1 MFSRKKQEPV
11 PDFSD
16 VHVKLKPVL
25 GIPPVLYV
33 SIIYALL
40 ILFVLF
46 MLLLFPGIKSSGTK
60 VDFTTLPDS
69 VSVWID
75 GEYRGVTPC
84 RVFVARGNHSIQL
97 RKAFHSTVTLEEDF
111 KGRLFGSLFVPLRR
125 EIRRILPVEDFD
137 AYLEWTGKDFFQ
149 WGMLSQFSH
158 DKQLP
163 GILSETARASGLKN
177 RGKMIGLL
185 ESAAYFA
192 DSPTELKE
200 LIRAV
205 IYTEAN
211 NGIITFLTMQRIMN
225 RVADFR
231 RKYASFPLWLT
242 VSLPAGN
249 RLNEGSMSLDSD
261 SVAETDWFK
270 KLTMDYVES
279 LGETQPSTGV
289 VGHSAG
295 GIINFEGLRFLSV
308 PGGSFLSGMSLENAP
323 ARYFPYPVKVESF
336 SMSQTEVTNYQF
348 SLFLKENPEWSKT
361 NLDALVEE
369 ARISDDYLASWSME
383 SYPDGK
389 ADYPVVNVS
398 HFAASAYCEW
408 LTSKLPPALNGYTI
422 RLPAE
427 EEWEWAVKAGGNQED
442 AVFLRTGK
450 IQPAGGSR
458 GNSLGIKDLFGNVWE
473 WCGDWYLPMKNLLRP
488 NPSDNVSGFSR
499 VHMGSERTVK
509 GGSWAN
515 ETEEIY
521 VYTRGAQPPAWCTP
535 YLGFRVV
542 LTEG

>member
-11 PDFSD
+11 PDLSD

-33 SIIYALL
+33 NIIYALL

-60 VDFTTLPDS
+60 VNFATLPDS

-75 GEYRGVTPC
+75 GEYRGITPC
-84 RVFVARGNHSIQL
+84 RVFVTLGTHSIQL
-97 RKAFHSTVTLEEDF
+97 RKAFHSTAAFEEDF

-137 AYLEWTGKDFFQ
+137 AYLEWTGKDFSQ

-163 GILSETARASGLKN
+163 RTLSETARASGPAN
-177 RGKMIGLL
+177 REKMIGLL
-185 ESAAYFA
+185 ENTAYFA
-192 DSPTELKE
+192 DSPMELKE

-205 IYTEAN
+205 IYAEAN
-211 NGIITFLTMQRIMN
+211 NGIITSLTIQRVMN
-225 RVADFR
+225 RIADFR

-261 SVAETDWFK
+261 SLEETDWFK
-270 KLTMDYVES
+270 KLTLDYVKS
-279 LGETQPSTGV
+279 LGETMPSTGAT
-289 VGHSAG
+289 GHSAG
-295 GIINFEGLRFLSV
+295 GVINFEGLILLSV

-323 ARYFPYPVKVESF
+323 ARYFPYPVNVESF

-369 ARISDDYLASWSME
+369 VRVSDDYLASWSME
-383 SYPDGK
+383 DYPDGE

-408 LTSKLPPALNGYTI
+408 LTSKLPSSLSGYTI

-427 EEWEWAVKAGGNQED
+427 EEWEWAVKAGDNQED

-450 IQPAGGSR
+450 IEPVEASR
-458 GNSLGIKDLFGNVWE
+458 WNSLGIKDLFGNVWE

-488 NPSDNVSGFSR
+488 NPPYNAPVFETD
-499 VHMGSERTVK
+499 MGSERTVK

-515 ETEEIY
+515 EAEEIY

-542 LTEG
+542 LAED